1 MEPLANVVD
10 KAGPPF
16 TGDPTSQGGVLLEC
30 FVTPPT
36 FQQAGAG
43 ASAADVVTR
52 SAPVAGEN
60 TTKR

>member
-1 MEPLANVVD
+1 MEPLANMVD

-36 FQQAGAG
+36 FQQATAG
-43 ASAADVVTR
+43 AADVVTR

-60 TTKR
+60 TTG